1 MQLKTITNTNN
12 LTLDDIADIID
23 DHFESEV
30 NLFFVCDKQLAEFI
44 YDYIKSEYNVDDKNI
59 DKEDI
64 TVDNIEEY
72 YVSLYFSNDENNS
85 VSFFVENAKGNS
97 GEYKIND
104 IEDQCVDYYIC
115 FDMVEDIVFDKLV
128 GENAT
133 WSWVK
138 VDMDECDGR
147 NEVVCDKCDEGIT
160 YDELL
165 DEFVERIQN
174 TEGCPSCIREVL
186 SEFADIFIPD
196 EDDDINE
203 STEECCDCDK
213 CKEERFFHLLTDTLN
228 NLQETN
234 GCPECTMDILMNFVM
249 EFQDIGIRISKN

>member
-30 NLFFVCDKQLAEFI
+30 NLFFVCDHQLAEFI
-44 YDYIKSEYNVDDKNI
+44 YNYVISEYDVDDESNENEETIK
-59 DKEDI
+59 
-64 TVDNIEEY
+64 DNIEEY

-104 IEDQCVDYYIC
+104 IEDQYVDYYIC
-115 FDMVEDIVFDKLV
+115 FDMDEDIVFDKLV

-133 WSWVK
+133 WNWVQI
-138 VDMDECDGR
+138 DMEDVE
-147 NEVVCDKCDEGIT
+147 EWDEGIT

-165 DEFVERIQN
+165 DDFVERIQN
-174 TEGCPSCIREVL
+174 TEGCPSCIKGILTEMI
-186 SEFADIFIPD
+186 DIF
-196 EDDDINE
+196 
-203 STEECCDCDK
+203 
-213 CKEERFFHLLTDTLN
+213 L
-228 NLQETN
+228 
-234 GCPECTMDILMNFVM
+234 PEGD
-249 EFQDIGIRISKN
+249 

>member
-115 FDMVEDIVFDKLV
+115 FDMDEDIVFDKLV
-128 GENAT
+128 GENA
-133 WSWVK
+133 SWYWIK
-138 VDMDECDGR
+138 VDMCDVGECGWCGDCE
-147 NEVVCDKCDEGIT
+147 EVVSDKCDEGIT

-174 TEGCPSCIREVL
+174 TEGCPSCIREIL
-186 SEFADIFIPD
+186 NEFADIFIPEED
-196 EDDDINE
+196 EDIEEINE
-203 STEECCDCDK
+203 STD
-213 CKEERFFHLLTDTLN
+213 RML
-228 NLQETN
+228 
-234 GCPECTMDILMNFVM
+234 
-249 EFQDIGIRISKN
+249 